1 MNDTAKQLDSINTDL
16 LELMDR
22 LEEVAEDDEQ
32 VSDKVNAVIDLLA
45 RASEALGELCEA
57 DID

>member
-45 RASEALGELCEA
+45 RASEALDELCEA